1 MLSAIVYIPL
11 PWYVLAY
18 ITMSALTFI
27 VYAVDK
33 SRATRGAWRVRES
46 TLHLLE
52 LAWGWPGAL
61 AAQVVLRHKCRK
73 TSFML
78 VFWLIV
84 AIHAVV
90 WLNHWRWIRLW

>member
-1 MLSAIVYIPL
+1 MLCTTLVISF
-11 PWYVLAY
+11 PWYVWAY
-18 ITMSALTFI
+18 LSMSALTFI

-46 TLHLLE
+46 TLHFLE

-61 AAQVVLRHKCRK
+61 AAQAVVRHKRRK
-73 TSFML
+73 TSFMI

-84 AIHAVV
+84 AAHAVF
-90 WLNHWRWIRLW
+90 WLWRWHWIRLW